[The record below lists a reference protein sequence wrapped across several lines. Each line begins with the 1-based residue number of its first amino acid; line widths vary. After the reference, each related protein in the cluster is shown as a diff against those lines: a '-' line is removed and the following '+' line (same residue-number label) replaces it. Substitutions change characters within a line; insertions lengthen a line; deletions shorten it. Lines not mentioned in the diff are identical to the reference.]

1 MTEST
6 SEIWATGRRK
16 TSTARVKLVTKG
28 EGKII
33 INSKTLDE
41 YFGGHERL
49 KIEVVQPIKLISE
62 AEKYNYFINVSG
74 GGIKGQAEAI
84 RHGIARALS
93 TLNDSFRPRLKEA
106 GFLRRDPRMVERK
119 KAGQPKARKKFQ
131 WTKR

>member
-1 MTEST
+1 MTENT

-16 TSTARVKLVTKG
+16 TSVARVKLVPNG
-28 EGKII
+28 EGKVI
-33 INSKTLDE
+33 INTKTLDE
-41 YFGGHERL
+41 YFGGHHRF
-49 KIEVVQPIKLISE
+49 KTEVIQPIKLIPE
-62 AEKYNYFINVSG
+62 ATKYNYFVNTTG

-93 TLNDSFRPRLKEA
+93 MLNESFRPKLKEA

-119 KAGQPKARKKFQ
+119 KSGQPKARKKFQ

>member
-1 MTEST
+1 MTENT
-6 SEIWATGRRK
+6 TEIWATGRRK
-16 TSTARVKLVTKG
+16 TAVARVKLVPNG

-33 INSKTLDE
+33 INSRTPDE
-41 YFGGHERL
+41 YFGGHLRL
-49 KIEVVQPIKLISE
+49 KTEILQPIKLIPD
-62 AEKYNYFINVSG
+62 AEKYNYFINATG

-93 TLNDSFRPRLKEA
+93 ILNENFRPILKEA